1 MEQQIIHP
9 ELPAMHKL
17 LMIAL
22 KRLVIPCILERCLP
36 SSFINKVN
44 IITPELVLRDFVI
57 FLNMG
62 KGNGNF
68 WEITASAPYTKKK
81 GISLVA
87 QFEGVRLAHS
97 AHESSSIHLSPSF
110 F

>member
-22 KRLVIPCILERCLP
+22 KRLVIPCILESCLP
-36 SSFINKVN
+36 SSFINKVD
-44 IITPELVLRDFVI
+44 IITPELVLHDFVI

-68 WEITASAPYTKKK
+68 WGDNSFSP
-81 GISLVA
+81 
-87 QFEGVRLAHS
+87 
-97 AHESSSIHLSPSF
+97 IHQEERHLPRGPV
-110 F
+110 